1 VLREK
6 ARRLDAVLLSFW
18 ISPDGSYL
26 WVVTPGA
33 ITPFHLPPEKKI
45 TRLVDAW
52 NTLVQRMEDPRES
65 ADPVARRLYDVLLG
79 GAEQLIPP
87 GSRVIVVPDG
97 ALHGLNLEAL
107 VTGDKH
113 PHYWV
118 EDVTVAVAPS
128 LTLLD
133 SRLSALEEKARG
145 ILLIGDPAS
154 SSADFPPLPE
164 SKTEIQNIR
173 ALFGPGDATVITGAE
188 ARPEAYRPAEPG
200 RFALIHFAAHAV
212 ANSESP
218 LDSAVILSQ
227 GAQSSKL
234 YARDAAAIPLHA
246 ELVTISACRSAGA
259 KMYAGEGLVGFS
271 WAFLRAGARNVIA
284 GLWDASDRATA
295 GLMTRLYQE
304 QRRGKNPAE
313 ALRAAKLAMLRGSA
327 YRQPYYWAPF
337 ELFTRSAPFAPA
349 RVGASR

>member
-1 VLREK
+1 
-6 ARRLDAVLLSFW
+6 
-18 ISPDGSYL
+18 
-26 WVVTPGA
+26 
-33 ITPFHLPPEKKI
+33 
-45 TRLVDAW
+45 
-52 NTLVQRMEDPRES
+52 
-65 ADPVARRLYDVLLG
+65 
-79 GAEQLIPP
+79 
-87 GSRVIVVPDG
+87 
-97 ALHGLNLEAL
+97 
-107 VTGDKH
+107 
-113 PHYWV
+113 
-118 EDVTVAVAPS
+118 
-128 LTLLD
+128 
-133 SRLSALEEKARG
+133 
-145 ILLIGDPAS
+145 
-154 SSADFPPLPE
+154 
-164 SKTEIQNIR
+164 
-173 ALFGPGDATVITGAE
+173 
-188 ARPEAYRPAEPG
+188 
-200 RFALIHFAAHAV
+200 
-212 ANSESP
+212 SESP

-227 GAQSSKL
+227 GAQSFKL